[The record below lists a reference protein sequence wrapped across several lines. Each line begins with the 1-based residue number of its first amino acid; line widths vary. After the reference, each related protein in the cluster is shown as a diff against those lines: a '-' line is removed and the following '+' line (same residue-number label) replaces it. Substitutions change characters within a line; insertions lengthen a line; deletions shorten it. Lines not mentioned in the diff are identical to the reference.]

1 MSFLNWRDEFT
12 FDVSWL
18 DEEHGKMFDLLH
30 EIHASVQA
38 GENHF
43 RLHYL
48 LDRLV
53 SCTESHFA
61 EEERNMLQLGYPNY
75 EKHRLQHKVL
85 LNEIQLLQTAYRED
99 YVSLSSE
106 ALAHMQSWLTNHI
119 AGMDADLA
127 RFVRQLQDRDPN
139 TNDSKNL

>member
-1 MSFLNWRDEFT
+1 
-12 FDVSWL
+12 
-18 DEEHGKMFDLLH
+18 MFDLLN

-38 GENHF
+38 GEKHF

-61 EEERNMLQLGYPNY
+61 EEERKMLQLGYPNY
-75 EKHRLQHKVL
+75 ENHRLQHKVL
-85 LNEIQLLQTAYRED
+85 LNEIRLLQTAYRED

-106 ALAHMQSWLTNHI
+106 ALAHMKSWLTNHI
-119 AGMDADLA
+119 ADMDAHLA
-127 RFVRQLQDRDPN
+127 QFVKRLQDNDPN
-139 TNDSKNL
+139 SNDPEDL